1 MTPSKRK
8 TNGLASGT
16 SLFALAMALQC
27 FGSSAASAQTAAPIA
42 GASDLEEVVVTGSR
56 VIRDGYEAP
65 TPLTVAT
72 VTALLAEGEKMVRA
86 GARSLDFSAVTEI
99 DSAAVALVL
108 HLQRVAASLSPSPS
122 AMLLRAVPGA
132 MTNLAGLYGVQELLQ
147 PA

>member
-1 MTPSKRK
+1 MISLQSDCIRF
-8 TNGLASGT
+8 SG
-16 SLFALAMALQC
+16 
-27 FGSSAASAQTAAPIA
+27 
-42 GASDLEEVVVTGSR
+42 
-56 VIRDGYEAP
+56 
-65 TPLTVAT
+65 PLTVAT

-132 MTNLAGLYGVQELLQ
+132 MTNLAGLYGVQELLHSV
-147 PA
+147 

>member
-1 MTPSKRK
+1 MISLQSDCIRF
-8 TNGLASGT
+8 SG
-16 SLFALAMALQC
+16 
-27 FGSSAASAQTAAPIA
+27 
-42 GASDLEEVVVTGSR
+42 
-56 VIRDGYEAP
+56 
-65 TPLTVAT
+65 PLTVAT

-99 DSAAVALVL
+99 DSAAVALL

-122 AMLLRAVPGA
+122 AMLLRALPGA